1 MNETTIL
8 GGNKKRG
15 PRFLAPVIAGGVLF
29 LILFSNSRSA
39 PPAGWLE
46 DVDAGFAQARAE
58 HKNIVMAFNSHGC
71 APCSAMDRTV
81 LSAQVVQAAL
91 TQFVP
96 IRVDAFNRRDLMD
109 RYDVAGTPSYVVA
122 TPDGQPLAQTM
133 GFQPVEEFLRF
144 LKEASAKAKETAS
157 ALPSQ
162 DAEPTPSGTE
172 SKP

>member
-15 PRFLAPVIAGGVLF
+15 PKFLAPVIAGGVLF

-58 HKNIVMAFNSHGC
+58 SKNIVMAFNSSGC

-96 IRVDAFNRRDLMD
+96 VRVDAFNRRDLMD
-109 RYDVAGTPSYVVA
+109 KYDVAGTPSYVVA
-122 TPDGQPLAQTM
+122 TPDGRPVSQTM

-144 LKEASAKAKETAS
+144 LKEASAKAKETDQPQAK
-157 ALPSQ
+157 Q
-162 DAEPTPSGTE
+162 AEGPTPSGE
-172 SKP
+172 LAKP